1 MPPIQ
6 FMPPSSSPY
15 LKTMIEAILTGVVSL
30 VIGASGAVLTV
41 NSKTNGRMD
50 EIDKRID
57 GIEIRLAEKYVPR
70 QELANALQK
79 MEDHMIRIENKL
91 DQIALLRNG

>member
-1 MPPIQ
+1 MQRIQ
-6 FMPPSSSPY
+6 LMRLSSSPF

-30 VIGASGAVLTV
+30 VIGASGAVLSV
-41 NSKTNGRMD
+41 TNKSTGRMD

>member
-1 MPPIQ
+1 
-6 FMPPSSSPY
+6 
-15 LKTMIEAILTGVVSL
+15 MIEAILTGVVSL
-30 VIGASGAVLTV
+30 VVGASGGVLALT
-41 NSKTNGRMD
+41 SKSSGRMD

-79 MEDHMIRIENKL
+79 MEDHMIRIESKL
-91 DQIALLRNG
+91 DQIALRSV

>member
-1 MPPIQ
+1 MQRIQ
-6 FMPPSSSPY
+6 LMRLSSSPF

-30 VIGASGAVLTV
+30 VIGASGAVL
-41 NSKTNGRMD
+41 SITNKSTGRMD